1 MLPFQTAFIVN
12 PGAGGG
18 RAERIWRSL
27 EPLLRSAGQPCRA
40 YCTTRPG
47 DAGTIAEKVRSKGAE
62 LIVAVGGD
70 GTLLEVVNGLDL
82 KKNILGIIPAGTG
95 NGFRRSLGIPGN
107 CRKALLAMSCWEP
120 QPIDIG
126 IFNGIR
132 YLNMAGFGFDA
143 AIARFA
149 KDGGGRLPGYA
160 AYVKGF
166 FSELPGFRGFSVRI
180 EKDGGFIEEA
190 QTLMVVVANGRY
202 YGGKLC
208 IAPHA
213 RLSDGELNLL
223 LVRRVNSAS
232 TISLA
237 ARAFMKKHLG
247 HSSVYTVPCRELTIN
262 AADGVPVHIDGELLG
277 SLPAKIGVLPGA
289 LQVLAPP
296 LFPERQGANHA

>member
-18 RAERIWRSL
+18 RAARIWRSL
-27 EPLLRSAGQPCRA
+27 EPLLRSAGQPYRA

-47 DAGTIAEKVRSKGAE
+47 DATAIAEKACFKGAE

-107 CRKALLAMSCWEP
+107 YRRVLLAMSRWKP
-120 QPIDIG
+120 RRIDIG

-143 AIARFA
+143 AIAHFA
-149 KDGGGRLPGYA
+149 KDGGGSLPGYA

-166 FSELPGFRGFSVRI
+166 FRELAGFRGFSVMI
-180 EKDGGFIEEA
+180 EKEGGFIEEA
-190 QTLMVVVANGRY
+190 ETLMVVVANGRY

-213 RLSDGELNLL
+213 CVSDGELNLL
-223 LVRRVNSAS
+223 LVRGVKNAS

-262 AADGVPVHIDGELLG
+262 VAGRVPVHIDGELLG
-277 SLPAKIGVLPGA
+277 SLPAKISVLPGA
-289 LQVLAPP
+289 LRVLAPP
-296 LFPERQGANHA
+296 LFP